1 MEYLAWSLPSAV
13 VLVSIVLGALSPI
26 GAGLLGAALTVVIA
40 FSVAPRPLDIAEAIR
55 AASEAGWLAGLV
67 GIVILAGLFF
77 REAVAACETGI
88 LATTLSPAVQ
98 RARCFDAC
106 FLIGPFMEAI
116 TGYGVGQVAA
126 IAMLQKAGLAP
137 LHMAVMALLSQ
148 TMVPWGAMANGTMIG
163 AALADLSP
171 VGLGTRSAVL
181 TAPLLLGW
189 LAMFW
194 RAAHAAGIAAGAAEC
209 MGELCWI
216 GSVTALLVL
225 CNHAVGPEVAGVTA
239 LGPLIALRFCL
250 HERPSAGRLW
260 TAAVACAPYVAL
272 ILGLAASR
280 ALPSLKHMLE
290 DAATLRPFADGP
302 VFHPLTHPATW
313 LMLIGCLTAL
323 VVKPAAIARAADL
336 ACRRGCRPVLTILLF
351 LAMAKLTT
359 ASGMAEALGQ
369 GVRQALGSAA
379 LLAVPVLAG
388 LFGFMTGS
396 GNASNGLLMQTQVSL
411 GREAHLEIAW
421 IAAIQNTAA
430 AALTMLSPARV
441 SMGCAIAGVPHL
453 ERSVYTRAW
462 PFGAVALAILV
473 GASAILLVV

>member
-1 MEYLAWSLPSAV
+1 
-13 VLVSIVLGALSPI
+13 
-26 GAGLLGAALTVVIA
+26 
-40 FSVAPRPLDIAEAIR
+40 
-55 AASEAGWLAGLV
+55 
-67 GIVILAGLFF
+67 
-77 REAVAACETGI
+77 
-88 LATTLSPAVQ
+88 
-98 RARCFDAC
+98 
-106 FLIGPFMEAI
+106 
-116 TGYGVGQVAA
+116 
-126 IAMLQKAGLAP
+126 
-137 LHMAVMALLSQ
+137 
-148 TMVPWGAMANGTMIG
+148 MVPWGAMANGTMIG

-171 VGLGTRSAVL
+171 AGLGTRSAAL

-216 GSVTALLVL
+216 GGITALLVL
-225 CNHAVGPEVAGVTA
+225 CNHAVGPEVAGVAA
-239 LGPLIALRFCL
+239 LGSLIALRFCL
-250 HERPSAGRLW
+250 HERPSAERLW
-260 TAAVACAPYVAL
+260 TAAIACAPYVAL

-280 ALPSLKHMLE
+280 VLPSLKRMLE

-313 LMLIGCLTAL
+313 LMLTGCLTAL
-323 VVKPAAIARAADL
+323 VVKPAAVARAADL

-388 LFGFMTGS
+388 IFGFMTGS
-396 GNASNGLLMQTQVSL
+396 GNASNGLLMQAQVSL
-411 GREAHLEIAW
+411 GRETHLEIAW

-441 SMGCAIAGVPHL
+441 AMGCAIAGVPHL
-453 ERSVYTRAW
+453 ERTVYAHAW
-462 PFGAVALAILV
+462 PFGAIAMAILV